1 MFPRKL
7 QYKIASW
14 LLIGALAMTNG
25 APLAFAQDEDAPATT
40 TAPNGVFLPMIV
52 TSSVDASA
60 VAATV
65 ANAQANATDVE
76 SVTMQSSTIAFTDI
90 SITDNRLVA
99 TVQWAGDEQQPRSA
113 VMLIQ
118 DAHGNTLDQT
128 EVSLAAG
135 QETSIV
141 FANGIGNPWGDQGW
155 VRRVVVQGDAETLT
169 MQTFDLSLYCAVN
182 ENNEDQCVYEIYPG
196 AESDPN
202 VVHLSSDLDEALTA
216 LEAEAGAQD
225 LLALVAIHYPE
236 LRGETYV
243 YANQIARLPRLRAG
257 CDCHWERVI
266 QRDPPLAQPKAETK
280 TGAWTQGMEGPGA
293 AHRLHAH
300 ADSGRLRVHEI
311 PGSVKGKTTLTL
323 RLRCQRVEGPF
334 TKFVWVQGPDGQWYI
349 DQILYYRF
357 FPCPVD
363 CPVTFHHIGRYSS
376 VSPYV
381 WTGSGGQRPANRA
394 LLQEKGTY
402 SANRIPVFSASTGND
417 MTRPV
422 GFDITG
428 GSPPPITFFPP
439 SFSPSLTTELAT
451 EGYTRAVG
459 RSHSADAKLANSYGM
474 AIHGYASCVFPT
486 DAVTWDRQS
495 YENRTGEMC
504 QTINTFFAQF
514 FLRPYCQ

>member
-25 APLAFAQDEDAPATT
+25 APLAFAQGEDAPAKA

-52 TSSVDASA
+52 TSSANASA

-65 ANAQANATDVE
+65 ANDQANTTDVE

-90 SITDNRLVA
+90 SIIDNRLVA
-99 TVQWAGDEQQPRSA
+99 TVQWDGDEQQPRRA
-113 VMLIQ
+113 VMLVQ

-135 QETSIV
+135 QETSVV
-141 FANGIGNPWGDQGW
+141 FTNGIGNPWGDQGW

-169 MQTFDLSLYCAVN
+169 MQSFDLSLYCAVN
-182 ENNEDQCVYEIYPG
+182 EKNEDQCVYEIYPG

-202 VVHLSSDLDEALTA
+202 IVHLSSDLDEALTA
-216 LEAEAGAQD
+216 LEAEAGDQD
-225 LLALVAIHYPE
+225 LLASVAVNYPE

-266 QRDPPLAQPKAETK
+266 QREQPFARAINKRGRGTWLNG
-280 TGAWTQGMEGPGA
+280 TEGLGA
-293 AHRLHAH
+293 AHWLHAH
-300 ADSGRLRVHEI
+300 ADHSKLGVHETSDKVS
-311 PGSVKGKTTLTL
+311 GNTKLTL
-323 RLRCQRVEGPF
+323 RLKCEKIDGPF
-334 TKFVWVQGPDGQWYI
+334 TKAVWVQGPDGQWYI
-349 DQILYYRF
+349 DYIEYYIISN
-357 FPCPVD
+357 CPVD
-363 CPVTFHHIGRYSS
+363 CPVTFNHIGRYSS

-381 WTGSGGQRPANRA
+381 WPRFGGQRPGNRA

-402 SANRIPVFSASTGND
+402 SANGTLVFSASTGND

-439 SFSPSLTTELAT
+439 SSSPSLTTELAT
-451 EGYTRAVG
+451 EGYARAVG
-459 RSHSADAKLANSYGM
+459 RIRSADAKLANSYGM